1 MTGPGGPAAE
11 PVEEVD
17 VDGTVLGVVTRAEVR
32 SRRVRHRT
40 VFVAVLDGAGERV
53 LVHRRADWKDVWP
66 GRWDL
71 AFGGICA
78 VGEGWRAAAE
88 RELAGEAGVRA
99 PLTWAGEGRYEDDAV
114 AEVAHVFTASTDAE
128 PTCPDGEVA
137 ELAWVPRADLRDWVE
152 GRPVCPDSVALVLPA
167 VAPDA
172 PRLAAP

>member
-1 MTGPGGPAAE
+1 MSSPAAE

-17 VDGTVLGVVTRAEVR
+17 ADGTVLGVVTRAEVR
-32 SRRVRHRT
+32 ARRIRHRT

-78 VGEGWRAAAE
+78 VGEPWAEAAR
-88 RELAGEAGVRA
+88 RELAEEAGLAA
-99 PLTWAGEGRYEDDAV
+99 PLEPVGQGRYEDDAV
-114 AEVAHVFTASTDAE
+114 AEVAHVFTARSDAE

-137 ELAWVPRADLRDWVE
+137 EVAWVALADLPAWVA
-152 GRPVCPDSVALVLPA
+152 GREIVPDSVALVLPH
-167 VAPDA
+167 
-172 PRLAAP
+172 LASP